1 MSNLKDLFN
10 DIKNVFKE
18 EGIETDTEVNVEATE
33 TVETETTEK
42 EETTAS

>member
-18 EGIETDTEVNVEATE
+18 EGIETDTEVMLRLP
-33 TVETETTEK
+33 K
-42 EETTAS
+42 Q

>member
-18 EGIETDTEVNVEATE
+18 EGIETDTETKVET
-33 TVETETTEK
+33 TTNETETNTK
-42 EETTAS
+42 R